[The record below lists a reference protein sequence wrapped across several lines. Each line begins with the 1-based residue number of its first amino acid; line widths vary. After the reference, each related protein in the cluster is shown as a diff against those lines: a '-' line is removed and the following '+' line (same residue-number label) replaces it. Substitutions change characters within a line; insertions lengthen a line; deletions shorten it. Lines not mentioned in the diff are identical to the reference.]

1 MAVAFQTGLEGWL
14 TRGARRLGAARVGLL
29 AHPASVHRGGA
40 HAADLLREALGDR
53 LVALFGPEHGFF
65 GAGGPGETVADQVHP
80 RYGIPVRS
88 LYGDH
93 RRPPAEWLRDLDALV
108 VDLQDLGVRCY
119 TYVSTLRLV
128 LEAAAGAGI
137 RVVVADRPIPLPEV
151 VDGPPLDPALES
163 FVGAIRAPLAY
174 GMTPA
179 ETARW
184 LAAEYSL
191 PVDLELAPLRGW
203 TRRDAGPSRG
213 VPWVPPS
220 PGIRSWDA
228 ARAYAATVFTEALP
242 ALDCDRGGLLP
253 FQVLGMDGLSA
264 GEATA
269 ALARLDLPG
278 VRFHDHRYFARDR
291 WMDGV
296 RLTVTDARAFRP
308 VRTGVALLSVFQ
320 SLRGAD
326 ALWGAAGTREDFFD
340 RLMGVTWVR
349 RALRQDYPPATIA
362 AWWAPRL
369 RAFRRAREKALL
381 Y

>member
-1 MAVAFQTGLEGWL
+1 MFQTGLENWL
-14 TRGARRLGAARVGLL
+14 ARGARRLGAARVGLL
-29 AHPASVHRGGA
+29 AHSASVHRGGA

-65 GAGGPGETVADQVHP
+65 GAGGPGEAVGDQVHP

-93 RRPPAEWLRDLDALV
+93 RRPPADWLRELDVLV

-128 LEAAAGAGI
+128 LEAAAEAGV

-151 VDGPPLDPALES
+151 CDGPMRDPALES
-163 FVGAIRAPLAY
+163 FVGLIPAPLVY

-179 ETARW
+179 ETAQW
-184 LAAEYSL
+184 LVAEL
-191 PVDLELAPLRGW
+191 GLKLDLRVAPLRGW
-203 TRRDAGPSRG
+203 SRREAGPAPG

-220 PGIRSWDA
+220 PGIRSWDS

-253 FQVLGMDGLSA
+253 FQVLGMDGLRA

-269 ALARLDLPG
+269 ALTRLELPG

-291 WMDGV
+291 WLDGV

-308 VRTGVALLSVFQ
+308 VRTGVALMSVFQ
-320 SLRGAD
+320 TLRGRE
-326 ALWGAAGTREDFFD
+326 ALWNVSGTRETFFD
-340 RLMGVTWVR
+340 QLMGAAWVR
-349 RALRQDYPPATIA
+349 RALQQAYPPASIA

-369 RAFRRAREKALL
+369 RAFRRAREKVLL
-381 Y
+381 YD